1 MYLTFL
7 IKQTN
12 ESSGDV
18 AIDVHVVGNR
28 PADELGIAR
37 LKHAQLRNV
46 LLPLCLQSA
55 VEEWVDGGP
64 QVVAEAGA
72 NLRPHAVFHLVSLLY
87 CNMSNDSL
95 LL

>member
-1 MYLTFL
+1 M
-7 IKQTN
+7 KQTN
-12 ESSGDV
+12 KCPGDV

-28 PADELGIAR
+28 PADELGVAS

-55 VEEWVDGGP
+55 VEQRVDGGP

-72 NLRPHAVFHLVSLLY
+72 NLRPHAAFHLVSLFCCCL
-87 CNMSNDSL
+87 SNDSL